1 MMSIDCRYNFEIM
14 KSGFSFFVSAA
25 WVMALVKIAVV
36 IGVLLGMV
44 AYIVWAE
51 RRIAAFIQDRLGPN
65 RVGPWGLFQP
75 IADGL
80 KFLFKEN
87 VLPNHVNK
95 VYYVL
100 APTIAMI
107 PALLTFAVIPFG
119 SSLGSEPMVIADLN
133 VGVLWIFSIASLGV
147 YGIVLAGWASNSKYP
162 FFGSIRASAQMI
174 SYELSM
180 GMSVVGVFM
189 LVGSLNLSKVIL
201 YQHDGWLIFKQP
213 LGFFIFLV
221 AAFAETNRLP
231 FDFPESEQELV
242 GGYHTE
248 YGSMKFALFFLAE
261 YANMVTVSAL
271 MVTMFFGGWTLPFWG
286 LDQPATTLA
295 GGMAHIAIFLAKVL
309 AFILFYIW
317 VRWTLP
323 RFRYDQLMDLGW
335 KVFIPLAL
343 GNILVTGVVIALQM
357 RN

>member
-1 MMSIDCRYNFEIM
+1 MNAFLS
-14 KSGFSFFVSAA
+14 SLGSAA
-25 WVMALVKIAVV
+25 WVLALVKIAVAL
-36 IGVLLGMV
+36 GVLLGMV
-44 AYIVWAE
+44 AYIVLAE
-51 RRIAAFIQDRLGPN
+51 RRICAFIQDRLGPN

-100 APTIAMI
+100 APTITMI

-119 SSLGSEPMVIADLN
+119 SSLGGVPMVIADLN

-162 FFGSIRASAQMI
+162 FLGGIRSSAQMI

-189 LVGSLNLSKVIL
+189 LVGSLNLGRVIG
-201 YQHDGWLIFKQP
+201 YQQDVWLIFKQP

-231 FDFPESEQELV
+231 FDLPESE
-242 GGYHTE
+242 
-248 YGSMKFALFFLAE
+248 
-261 YANMVTVSAL
+261 
-271 MVTMFFGGWTLPFWG
+271 
-286 LDQPATTLA
+286 
-295 GGMAHIAIFLAKVL
+295 
-309 AFILFYIW
+309 
-317 VRWTLP
+317 
-323 RFRYDQLMDLGW
+323 
-335 KVFIPLAL
+335 
-343 GNILVTGVVIALQM
+343 
-357 RN
+357 